1 MKVPLKSRIRIYWT
15 TALIASCILLT
26 SCARCAWKDY
36 PEFVLEEGLSALAFR
51 YPPAYEPDTVVVN
64 NDSHISNTTYIFFSF
79 ASDASYPSLIC
90 IILHGCDQQEN
101 SGYIAEQDTES
112 DKYTLISNV
121 PITLDNVK
129 GERRLYSYTET
140 PEAGTPVPMRVIE
153 VFAQNERVEC
163 EIEISFPESIPE
175 DTFNCIFDTLRLR
188 KLIN

>member
-1 MKVPLKSRIRIYWT
+1 
-15 TALIASCILLT
+15 
-26 SCARCAWKDY
+26 
-36 PEFVLEEGLSALAFR
+36 
-51 YPPAYEPDTVVVN
+51 
-64 NDSHISNTTYIFFSF
+64 
-79 ASDASYPSLIC
+79 
-90 IILHGCDQQEN
+90 LHGCDQQEN